1 VKDFRDLQVWEKAH
15 KLTLGIY
22 KATACFPREEI
33 YGLTSQLRRAAVSI
47 GSNIAEGCGRRGN
60 GEFHRF
66 LPIATGSASE
76 VEYQLL
82 VSRDLG
88 FLQTEQYVQLDH
100 DVVEVKKMLAALIRR
115 VEEERARL

>member
-88 FLQTEQYVQLDH
+88 FLQTEQYVQLDR

>member
-66 LPIATGSASE
+66 LQIATGSASE

-88 FLQTEQYVQLDH
+88 FLQTEQYVQLDR